1 VQTIPPLISK
11 THASG
16 LSCLSFQLVAAAD
29 CFFFLVHRRF
39 VQENSDALKQ
49 DPEFRREIQGNSD
62 LGLILFDIWTNNSNN
77 GNSSTPT
84 VGSDGQRGQKR
95 RRVTDNAN
103 ATSVIAVGVVNADTG
118 LLISDATTSTN
129 SSQATA
135 NANGPNQVSGSN
147 FAAQAQRSTLQQLQ
161 GDDLNRLLLGLAP
174 RSFGTR
180 FMSLDNNTSSS
191 SNVTGGFASFPN
203 LLPSSTS
210 APSTSQ
216 QQPSSGQGFFST
228 LPQGSSNN
236 SFN

>member
-135 NANGPNQVSGSN
+135 TAGPNQVSGSN